1 MELASGKDCVKFM
14 KCPKCGSENI
24 QFATRTSGSP
34 FSASDSCCGFL
45 LLGPLGIL
53 CGLCGSDVSTE
64 EFWVCRDCGKKF
76 TEADVKAKEKE
87 EREAA
92 KNYQKQREI
101 LSAAGDKTHEE
112 IEADVAKTQAEHSAA
127 VDAYQGLLNKYAN
140 GNDPQ
145 LKKCARIVKRD
156 IWNAV
161 AWLGLGIGIVTAF
174 MGDSEIGLL
183 FAIVCGIYLLIHS
196 RSSKKAKKILAAT
209 DPSFSAKFQATQDA
223 EERMQAAKY
232 LHKTSQSI
240 KDYESKHEKK

>member
-1 MELASGKDCVKFM
+1 M

-34 FSASDSCCGFL
+34 FSTSDSCCGFL

-76 TEADVKAKEKE
+76 TEAGVKAKEKE

-127 VDAYQGLLNKYAN
+127 VDDYQGLLNKYAN
-140 GNDPQ
+140 GDDPL
-145 LKKCARIVKRD
+145 LKKCAKTVKHD
-156 IWNAV
+156 LWGSIAM
-161 AWLGLGIGIVTAF
+161 LGLIFGGVVAF
-174 MGDSEIGLL
+174 AGDSEISLL
-183 FAIVCGIYLLIHS
+183 VAVVCGIYLLVHS
-196 RSSKKAKKILAAT
+196 RRSKKAKKILAEA

-223 EERMQAAKY
+223 AERMQAARY
-232 LHKTSQSI
+232 LHKTSQSV
-240 KDYESKHEKK
+240 KDYESKHEKKE